1 MSSSEVNAENKPV
14 GRCLLDNWVE
24 ERATALLDSTGTRL
38 DIHKNGHRGIL
49 TVDITSKVVSTV
61 KAAYITPKGSGVRKR
76 GLRTELLEKDLIK
89 RISEQVHTELNAEPS
104 AHELCSITRAD
115 YTAHGFK
122 PACPAV
128 TMDHDYKTDQA
139 ITFWS
144 ENYQKIQGMT
154 PVRTRDTPFK
164 KNASFSTPIN
174 ESLDDLTPFTPENYP
189 KI

>member
-89 RISEQVHTELNAEPS
+89 RISEQ
-104 AHELCSITRAD
+104 
-115 YTAHGFK
+115 
-122 PACPAV
+122 
-128 TMDHDYKTDQA
+128 DHDYKTDQA